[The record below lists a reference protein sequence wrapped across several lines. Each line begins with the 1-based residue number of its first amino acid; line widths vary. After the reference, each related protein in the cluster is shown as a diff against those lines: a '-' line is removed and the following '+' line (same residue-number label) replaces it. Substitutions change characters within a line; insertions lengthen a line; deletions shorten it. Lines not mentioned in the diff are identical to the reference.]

1 MIAVSPE
8 LLIEVAV
15 KGAAATVIA
24 LGLVA
29 ASKRL
34 PASQRALIAHLGL
47 LVAAAMPLLVLFG
60 PQVEVAGV
68 WTRDA
73 FAAAPSIIVGEPA
86 SVGIVQTATTVAPV
100 VDAGR
105 LLLLAWFA
113 GAAFLVSGLGV
124 GLVRLFRLQ
133 REAAVLTD
141 RDWLEALALAQ
152 HRMGVKQGTA
162 LLRSEQLGS
171 PVSWGL
177 LRPTIVLSAGALRTP
192 DRAEAILA
200 HELAHVVRMDWV
212 NLLIARIAAAVF
224 WFNPLVWIL
233 ARQAHELR
241 EEAADDVVLR
251 GDVDGPDYAG
261 MLVDFARG
269 ERGEALAAHG
279 VAPGRG
285 SLKRRLS
292 RVLDRGARRDPA
304 RPVQVAAGL
313 LAAVALAL
321 PLAAF
326 TPMQMRTL
334 APGAAGSPRSIVMA
348 APNPASPTVGPQHQ
362 PSPAGEKVL
371 DADVQAD
378 AAAQGVAPEIKPS
391 LQAAPQAQ
399 ATASAARLSPEAL
412 ASMRLHGVTPEWIE
426 ALARELPWVRG
437 LSAGQLTTLAIHD
450 VTPEWVRGMRIAGYE
465 RLSYSQATSMAVHG
479 VDGAWVRDLASAG
492 LTDLSIDEVV
502 GLRIAGVDARYVR
515 QMEAE
520 GITDADA
527 LRRSALMGERPRP
540 PRSSPGILQPSAGT
554 PPTPPVLPPPP
565 PSSR

>member
-1 MIAVSPE
+1 MIAGVLE
-8 LLIEVAV
+8 ILIEVAL
-15 KGAAATVIA
+15 KGAAVTAVA
-24 LGLVA
+24 LCLV
-29 ASKRL
+29 SVLKRL

-60 PQVEVAGV
+60 PQIEVAGV

-73 FAAAPSIIVGEPA
+73 VAAAAPIAVGEPA
-86 SVGIVQTATTVAPV
+86 PASAVVGPETTRPVAPII
-100 VDAGR
+100 DAGS
-105 LLLLAWFA
+105 LLLLAWCA
-113 GAAFLVSGLGV
+113 GAVFLASGLGL

-141 RDWLEALALAQ
+141 RDWLGALAQAQ

-212 NLLIARIAAAVF
+212 NLLVARVATAVF

-269 ERGEALAAHG
+269 ERGVAFAAHG
-279 VAPGRG
+279 VAPGKG

-292 RVLDRGARRDPA
+292 RVLDRGARRDPT

-313 LAAVALAL
+313 LAAAALAV

-326 TPMQMRTL
+326 TPMEARTL
-334 APGAAGSPRSIVMA
+334 THGASDSPMSSVFEA
-348 APNPASPTVGPQHQ
+348 FDPDPNPVDLDVEL
-362 PSPAGEKVL
+362 SPAEEAALEAAMEAEAATEIVAQDPEPG
-371 DADVQAD
+371 VQPRA
-378 AAAQGVAPEIKPS
+378 G
-391 LQAAPQAQ
+391 
-399 ATASAARLSPEAL
+399 RLSSEAL
-412 ASMRLHGVTPEWIE
+412 ASMSLHGVTPEWIA
-426 ALARELPWVRG
+426 ALEQELPWVRG

-450 VTPEWVRGMRIAGYE
+450 ITPEWVRGMRGAGYD
-465 RLSYSQATSMAVHG
+465 RLSYGQVTSMAVHG
-479 VDGAWVRDLASAG
+479 VDAAYVRDLAEAG
-492 LTDLSIDEVV
+492 LTDVPIDQLV
-502 GLRIAGVDARYVR
+502 GLRVAGVDARYAR
-515 QMEAE
+515 RMEAK
-520 GITDADA
+520 GITEDFA
-527 LRRSALMGERPRP
+527 RRSVRMGPRPGPGPRSRPEIPRP
-540 PRSSPGILQPSAGT
+540 PTATWPT
-554 PPTPPVLPPPP
+554 PPTPPAPP
-565 PSSR
+565 PSR

>member
-1 MIAVSPE
+1 MIAATPE
-8 LLIEVAV
+8 ILMEIAL
-15 KGAAATVIA
+15 KGAAVTVVA
-24 LGLVA
+24 LGLVT

-73 FAAAPSIIVGEPA
+73 VAATAAAVPAGETAAATALAAPK
-86 SVGIVQTATTVAPV
+86 TATPVAPV
-100 VDAGR
+100 VDAGL
-105 LLLLAWFA
+105 LLLLAWSA
-113 GAAFLVSGLGV
+113 GGAFLASGLGL
-124 GLVRLFRLQ
+124 GLLRLFRLQ

-141 RDWLEALALAQ
+141 RDWLGALAQAQ

-162 LLRSEQLGS
+162 LLRSERLGS

-212 NLLIARIAAAVF
+212 NLLIARIATAVF

-251 GDVDGPDYAG
+251 GEVDGPDYAG

-269 ERGEALAAHG
+269 ERGAVLAAHG
-279 VAPGRG
+279 VAPGKG

-292 RVLDRGARRDPA
+292 RVLDRSVRREPA

-313 LAAVALAL
+313 LAAAALAL

-326 TPMQMRTL
+326 TPMHERSLTHEEEYSP
-334 APGAAGSPRSIVMA
+334 ATPAFEAADPD
-348 APNPASPTVGPQHQ
+348 PNPVDTDPEM
-362 PSPAGEKVL
+362 SPAEEAAIEAGIE
-371 DADVQAD
+371 AD
-378 AAAQGVAPEIKPS
+378 AAVEQGVQDSGPS
-391 LQAAPQAQ
+391 AGARPGAG
-399 ATASAARLSPEAL
+399 RLSPEAL
-412 ASMRLHGVTPEWIE
+412 ASMRLHGVTPEWIA
-426 ALARELPWVRG
+426 ALERELPWIRS
-437 LSAGQLTTLAIHD
+437 LSAGQLTNLAIHD
-450 VTPEWVRGMRIAGYE
+450 VTPEWVRDMRGAGYD
-465 RLSYSQATSMAVHG
+465 RLSYGQITSMAVHG
-479 VDGAWVRDLASAG
+479 VDAAWVRDLASAG
-492 LTDLSIDEVV
+492 LTDLSIDQLV
-502 GLRIAGVDARYVR
+502 GLRIAGVDSRYARR
-515 QMEAE
+515 MEAE
-520 GITDADA
+520 GITGVDA
-527 LRRSALMGERPRP
+527 LRRSALIGPRP
-540 PRSSPGILQPSAGT
+540 GSGPRSRAEIPWPPTAS
-554 PPTPPVLPPPP
+554 PPTPPAPPPAP
-565 PSSR
+565 PASR